1 MKAILIKE
9 GLKYEVELE
18 EDTKERLNH
27 MRQLIECERVATS
40 YISDQYVAWVDDEGL
55 LKPDPNIETV
65 VYVHNNQVAYG
76 SQLAGNI
83 LITGHNDSGETLGL
97 TKEQLKDVKMNLRIV
112 I

>member
-9 GLKYEVELE
+9 GLKYEVELK
-18 EDTKERLNH
+18 EDTKERLNQ
-27 MRQLIECERVATS
+27 MRELVECESLDVS

-55 LKPDPNIETV
+55 LNPEPNIETL

-83 LITGHNDSGETLGL
+83 LITGHDGSGETLGL